1 MPVVPQQRPYPS
13 GFDERCLHKNSA
25 ETLREV
31 PLWCLDALLK
41 FTLGLRK
48 EGGNV
53 HCISGLPLL
62 VACCE
67 VLRFL
72 LLFLGYSYC

>member
-1 MPVVPQQRPYPS
+1 MPVVPQQRPCRS

-25 ETLREV
+25 ETQREV

-48 EGGNV
+48 EGGNA

-62 VACCE
+62 DTCCE
-67 VLRFL
+67 VLRFFF
-72 LLFLGYSYC
+72 LFLGYS